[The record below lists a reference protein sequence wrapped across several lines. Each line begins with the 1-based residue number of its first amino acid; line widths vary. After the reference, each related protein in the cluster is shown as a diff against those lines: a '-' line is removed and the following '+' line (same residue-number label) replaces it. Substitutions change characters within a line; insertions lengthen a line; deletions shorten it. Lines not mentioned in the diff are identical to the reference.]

1 MSEQGQSKK
10 ITFQID
16 QVAVYGDLVLAPMDG
31 YSDYPFRKIASECGN
46 AISFSEF
53 VNAID
58 VVNQY
63 HKVPRKCVHSG
74 SEYPFFIQIFDNDP
88 QRIYRAAHMLLEYQ
102 PDGIDINMGCS
113 VKNVSNRGA
122 GAGLLLEPQK
132 IAQIFNL
139 LSASLPIPVTG
150 KIRLGW
156 DENNFNYLQIA
167 RIIED
172 NGGKMIT
179 VHGRTRSQ
187 KYLQPAVW
195 EPIAEIKK
203 IVNIPVI
210 GNGDVHLVT
219 DIHRMKAQTDCD
231 AVMIGRAAIHNPWI
245 LSYRDRSEISIQ
257 EVSQIFF
264 RHLRYNVDFY
274 GAKKGLVLF
283 RKYAD
288 RYLRPYAAF
297 SGETRQKMLTS
308 NHLTEFQAL
317 SQQLFAALLLD
328 HAES

>member
-1 MSEQGQSKK
+1 MIEQEQSRKP
-10 ITFQID
+10 TFQID

-31 YSDYPFRKIASECGN
+31 YSDYPFRNLAAECGN

-63 HKVPRKCVHSG
+63 HKVPRKCVHS
-74 SEYPFFIQIFDNDP
+74 SMEYPFFIQIFDNDP
-88 QRIYRAAHMLLEYQ
+88 QRIYRAAHLLLEYQ

-132 IAQIFNL
+132 IAHIFRV
-139 LSASLPIPVTG
+139 LSTSLPIPITG

-156 DENNFNYLQIA
+156 DENTFNYLQIA

-203 IVNIPVI
+203 TVKIPVI
-210 GNGDVHLVT
+210 GNGDVQRVA
-219 DIHRMKAQTDCD
+219 DIHRMKLQTGCD
-231 AVMIGRAAIHNPWI
+231 GVMIGRAAIHNPWI

-257 EVSQIFF
+257 EVSQLFF
-264 RHLRYNVDFY
+264 RYLEYNVDFY
-274 GAKKGLVLF
+274 GAEKGLVLF

-297 SGETRQKMLTS
+297 SGETRQQMLTS
-308 NHLTEFQAL
+308 NHQNEFQELAHQFF
-317 SQQLFAALLLD
+317 SNLLLN